1 VLAVGAVG
9 PADAVGRFAAS
20 GTVGTPYQ
28 RLMQRAFTL
37 HQRYLDLSDA
47 LVSATEEA
55 QGGLHTLQ

>member
-1 VLAVGAVG
+1 MLAVGAVG

-37 HQRYLDLSDA
+37 HQRYLDRSDA
-47 LVSATEEA
+47 LDSATEEA
-55 QGGLHTLQ
+55 QGGLHPLQ